1 MGDEQNQRKNH
12 PPHHGRKR
20 DEQMGRPIDH
30 DLPDYMQRFRRKEPA
45 MYPGEG
51 GETMSG
57 AKWTTAAEK
66 QKLELLG
73 KQFAKLEEE
82 IESLV
87 IKARKIIGFENPES
101 IDSEEWESIRFESMP
116 EDAFVDYAV
125 SSRKRWKIESLK
137 AELKSIEE
145 KL

>member
-1 MGDEQNQRKNH
+1 MGDEQNQREND
-12 PPHHGRKR
+12 PPHHWRKR
-20 DEQMGRPIDH
+20 DEQMGRSIDH

-45 MYPGEG
+45 MYPGKG

-101 IDSEEWESIRFESMP
+101 IDSEEWEAIRFESMP

>member
-1 MGDEQNQRKNH
+1 
-12 PPHHGRKR
+12 
-20 DEQMGRPIDH
+20 
-30 DLPDYMQRFRRKEPA
+30 
-45 MYPGEG
+45 
-51 GETMSG
+51 MSG
-57 AKWTTAAEK
+57 AKWTTAEENR
-66 QKLELLG
+66 KLKLLG
-73 KQFAKLEEE
+73 SQFAKLDKE

-87 IKARKIIGFENPES
+87 IKAREIIGFENPES
-101 IDSEEWESIRFESMP
+101 IDSEEWEAIRFESMP